1 MPIKEITSQ
10 MVRGV
15 AVAAQSIS
23 SSTTT
28 AGSGIDIANYP
39 VGFNF
44 TMHTGARTD
53 GTYTL
58 LIEESDDNSTFTAVA
73 DDDLVKQDES
83 SSVAPEAQTALAA
96 ANSTSKIGYIGAKRY
111 VKASIVSTS
120 VTNGAIAGV
129 IYEGAARSIP
139 A

>member
-10 MVRGV
+10 SVKGV

-23 SSTTT
+23 SNTTI

-44 TMHTGARTD
+44 IMHTGARTD

-73 DDDLVKQDES
+73 DDDLAKET
-83 SSVAPEAQTALAA
+83 QTALAA
-96 ANSTSKIGYIGAKRY
+96 ANSTLEIGYIGAKRY
-111 VKASIVSTS
+111 VKASIVPTS
-120 VTNGAIAGV
+120 VTTGAIVGV
-129 IYEGAARSIP
+129 LYEGAARSIP